1 MTKMRTEKDSLGEV
15 QVPESA
21 LYGAQTQ
28 RALENFVVSGQPVPQ
43 QFIHAILL
51 IKRAAASAYHRLGML
66 PEPTLQAITNAVDS
80 LVRDGVPMEH
90 FPVDIYQ
97 TGSGT
102 STNMNVNEVIAALAN
117 RESEKNLSP
126 NDDVN
131 FGQSS
136 NDVIPTAI
144 NLSSAIELQRKL
156 IPALKHLSAAIQLR
170 AVELSSVVKTGR
182 THLMDAMPI
191 RFDQCLDAWN
201 AQLECNLGRLDQSLG
216 ELTRLAQGGTA
227 VGTGVNS
234 HPEFPQAFCE
244 ELSRL
249 VDIRFQPIQSLS
261 SGISSQD
268 VSVNLS
274 GVLKSLAVALL
285 KICNDLRWMNSGPL
299 SGLAEIELETLQPG
313 SSIMSGKVNPVI
325 PESAAMA
332 AVQVIANDTAI
343 TLGGEASNF
352 ELNTMLPLI
361 AAKQLESIELLAN
374 ASQMLADKAIRSFKV
389 NHEIIAA
396 KLHRNPVLAT
406 ALNPIVGYTKA
417 AEIAKRAYREQ
428 RTVFEIACEEIDEY
442 SREELE
448 KLLDPAAL
456 TKPGDSVRGK

>member
-1 MTKMRTEKDSLGEV
+1 MNKTRTEKDSLGEV
-15 QVPESA
+15 QVPETA

-28 RALENFVVSGQPVPQ
+28 RAVENFGVSGQPMPR

-51 IKRAAASAYHRLGML
+51 IKRAAASAYQKLGML
-66 PEPTLQAITNAVDS
+66 PQPATQAIIDAVDS
-80 LVRDGVPMEH
+80 LVQDGVPMEH

-102 STNMNVNEVIAALAN
+102 STNMNVNEVVAAIA
-117 RESEKNLSP
+117 RRDGKQDLSP

-144 NLSSAIELQRKL
+144 NLSCAIALQRQL
-156 IPALKHLSAAIQLR
+156 IPALEQLIAEIQQRAA
-170 AVELSSVVKTGR
+170 ELAPVVKTGR

-191 RFDQCLDAWN
+191 RFDQCLGAWK
-201 AQLECNLGRLDQSLG
+201 AQLDNNHNRLAHSLE
-216 ELTRLAQGGTA
+216 ELSCIAQGGTA

-244 ELSRL
+244 ELGRL
-249 VDIRFQPIQSLS
+249 VDIRFQPMDSLS

-274 GVLKSLAVALL
+274 GVLKSLAVVVL

-299 SGLAEIELETLQPG
+299 SGLSEIELEALQPG
-313 SSIMSGKVNPVI
+313 SSIMPGKVNPVI

-343 TLGGEASNF
+343 TLAGEASNF

-361 AAKQLESIELLAN
+361 AAKQMESIELMAN
-374 ASQMLADKAIRSFKV
+374 ASQMLAERAIRTFKV
-389 NHEIIAA
+389 NRENIAA

-406 ALNPIVGYTKA
+406 ALNPIVGYAKA
-417 AEIAKRAYREQ
+417 AEIAKRAYSEQ
-428 RTVFEIACEEIDEY
+428 RTVLEIACEEIDGY

-456 TKPGDSVRGK
+456 TGPGNSTGGK